1 MLQEI
6 WPLLRAKGQLVNLV
20 AVGKQTKFEDLN
32 VFQQD
37 KHRRWNMSSLKVRLL
52 LHSDVF

>member
-6 WPLLRAKGQLVNLV
+6 WPLLGAKGQLVNLV

-37 KHRRWNMSSLKVRLL
+37 KHRRWNMSSFKVRLL